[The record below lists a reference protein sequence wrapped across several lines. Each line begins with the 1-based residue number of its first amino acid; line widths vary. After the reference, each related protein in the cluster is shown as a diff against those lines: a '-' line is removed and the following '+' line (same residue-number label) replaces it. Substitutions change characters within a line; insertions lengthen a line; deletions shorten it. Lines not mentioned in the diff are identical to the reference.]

1 MSDSLRVLGVT
12 QEVTR
17 EHVAFGDE
25 WETRTAEY
33 VAGEDLNVRN
43 IVRDQSRHNRRER
56 TEVHIHALQV
66 RPTESKT
73 EPASYLSL
81 ALTAAVTGTAG
92 ISIPGIIGGTIPGI
106 YRYKGQQPM
115 LVSRARQTNL

>member
-1 MSDSLRVLGVT
+1 MSESLRVLGVA

-43 IVRDQSRHNRRER
+43 IARDQSRHNRRER
-56 TEVHIHALQV
+56 TEVHVHALQV
-66 RPTESKT
+66 RPTECKS
-73 EPASYLSL
+73 EPASYLPL

-115 LVSRARQTNL
+115 LVSKG

>member
-1 MSDSLRVLGVT
+1 MSDSLRVLGVAR
-12 QEVTR
+12 EVTR

-43 IVRDQSRHNRRER
+43 IARDQSRHNRRER

-66 RPTESKT
+66 RPTECKT
-73 EPASYLSL
+73 EPASYLPL

-106 YRYKGQQPM
+106 YRYKDQQPM
-115 LVSRARQTNL
+115 LVRVRQTNL